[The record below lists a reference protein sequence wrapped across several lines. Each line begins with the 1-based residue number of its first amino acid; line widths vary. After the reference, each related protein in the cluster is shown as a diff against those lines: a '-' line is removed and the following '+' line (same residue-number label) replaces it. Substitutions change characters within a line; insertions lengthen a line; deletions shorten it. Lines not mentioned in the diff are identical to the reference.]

1 MIAKITT
8 RTDFSGIVNYANNVK
23 EKSARII
30 GNNGVLLIDDSTIS
44 DSFHAQLRIPDAN
57 GKLHHLSK
65 PVKHVSIAFSP
76 EDAQRF
82 PDSEEGDRFMLQLA
96 EEWMKEMGIDPE
108 NTQYVIARHFDK
120 QHPHCHLVF
129 NRIAN
134 DGSVVSDS
142 NERRRN
148 EAACRRIKQR
158 HCLTFG
164 NSHSRKINPH
174 HLRKYDAEK
183 LLIRQ
188 LLLNR
193 LSQSNDW
200 NTFAQLLAK
209 DGITLSF
216 CTDSNTG
223 RIRGVAYEHNGFR
236 ISGSKLGLHGR
247 FTYGNLCQQL
257 GSMDT
262 NRSIAA
268 QAGVVKQRNIIF
280 IPVVR
285 YIEILTNLVSS
296 SPKAANGR
304 GDNREYEVG
313 RRGRSWKRI
322 DDHIEEETT
331 SYKFKI

>member
-30 GNNGVLLIDDSTIS
+30 GNNGVLLIDNSTIS
-44 DSFHAQLRIPDAN
+44 DSFQAQLRIPDAN

-82 PDSEEGDRFMLQLA
+82 PDSEEGDRFMAQLA

-148 EAACRRIKQR
+148 EAACRKIKQR
-158 HCLTFG
+158 YGLTFG
-164 NSHSRKINPH
+164 NSQSRKINPDR
-174 HLRKYDAEK
+174 LRKYEAEK
-183 LLIRQ
+183 LNIRQ
-188 LLLNR
+188 IVQDCIS
-193 LSQSNDW
+193 LSRDW
-200 NTFAQLLAK
+200 ETFAKQLEQ
-209 DGITLSF
+209 DGIIVTFSA
-216 CTDSNTG
+216 DEKSG
-223 RIRGVAYEHNGFR
+223 KIRGISYDRNGFR
-236 ISGSKLGLHGR
+236 ISGSKLGQHGKY
-247 FTYGNLCQQL
+247 TYRTLSKQFGRM
-257 GSMDT
+257 SEKPE
-262 NRSIAA
+262 IAA
-268 QAGVVKQRNIIF
+268 RPEFIREKKIVF
-280 IPVVR
+280 IPIIR
-285 YIEILTNLVSS
+285 YVEILSRLLVSQS
-296 SPKAANGR
+296 SGSQSA
-304 GDNREYEVG
+304 NREHEVG
-313 RRGRSWKRI
+313 RRARRWERI

-331 SYKFKI
+331 SYKFKM

>member
-1 MIAKITT
+1 M
-8 RTDFSGIVNYANNVK
+8 
-23 EKSARII
+23 
-30 GNNGVLLIDDSTIS
+30 LLIDNSTIA
-44 DSFHAQLRIPDAN
+44 DSFQTQLRIPDTN
-57 GKLHHLSK
+57 GKLHRLSK

-76 EDAQRF
+76 EDVHHF
-82 PDSEEGDRFMLQLA
+82 STSEEGDCLMAQLA

-108 NTQYVIARHFDK
+108 NTQYAIARHFDK

-134 DGSVVSDS
+134 DGSVISDS

-148 EAACRRIKQR
+148 EAACRKIKQR
-158 HCLTFG
+158 HGLTFG
-164 NSHSRKINPH
+164 NSQSRKINLDR
-174 HLRKYDAEK
+174 LRKYDVEK

-188 LLLNR
+188 LVLSR

-200 NTFAQLLAK
+200 NTFAQLLAQ

-247 FTYGNLCQQL
+247 FTYGNLCKQL
-257 GSMDT
+257 GYMDT
-262 NRSIAA
+262 NRSITA
-268 QAGVVKQRNIIF
+268 QPGVIKQRNIIF
-280 IPVVR
+280 VPVVR
-285 YIEILTNLVSS
+285 YIEILTNLAAS
-296 SPKAANGR
+296 SPKAVNGR

-313 RRGRSWKRI
+313 RNGRRWERI
-322 DDHIEEETT
+322 DDHIEGETK

>member
-30 GNNGVLLIDDSTIS
+30 GNNGVLLIDNSTIA
-44 DSFHAQLRIPDAN
+44 DSFQAQLRIPDAN

-76 EDAQRF
+76 EDTYRF
-82 PDSEEGDRFMLQLA
+82 PDSEEGDRFMAQLA

-148 EAACRRIKQR
+148 EAACRKIKQR
-158 HCLTFG
+158 HGLTFG
-164 NSHSRKINPH
+164 NSQSRKINSDR
-174 HLRKYDAEK
+174 LRKYDAEK

-188 LLLNR
+188 MVLNR

-200 NTFAQLLAK
+200 NTFARLLAQ
-209 DGITLSF
+209 DDITLSF
-216 CTDSNTG
+216 CTYSNTG

-247 FTYGNLCQQL
+247 FTYGNLCKEL

-268 QAGVVKQRNIIF
+268 QPGVIKQRNVIF

-313 RRGRSWKRI
+313 RRGRRWARI

-331 SYKFKI
+331 SYKFKL

>member
-1 MIAKITT
+1 MIAKITA

-30 GNNGVLLIDDSTIS
+30 GNNGVLLIDNSTIS
-44 DSFHAQLRIPDAN
+44 DSFQAQLHIPDAN

-76 EDAQRF
+76 EDAHRF
-82 PDSEEGDRFMLQLA
+82 LDSEEGDRFMAQLA

-134 DGSVVSDS
+134 DGTVVSDS
-142 NERRRN
+142 NECRRN

-158 HCLTFG
+158 HGLTFG
-164 NSHSRKINPH
+164 NSQSRKINPDR
-174 HLRKYDAEK
+174 LRKYDAEK

-188 LLLNR
+188 TVLNR

-200 NTFAQLLAK
+200 NTFAQLLAQ
-209 DGITLSF
+209 DSITLSF
-216 CTDSNTG
+216 CTDSKTG

-257 GSMDT
+257 GNMDH
-262 NRSIAA
+262 NRSIVS
-268 QAGVVKQRNIIF
+268 QSGVVKQRNIIF

-285 YIEILTNLVSS
+285 YIEIMTNLVASS
-296 SPKAANGR
+296 QKAANGR

-313 RRGRSWKRI
+313 RRGRRWERI

-331 SYKFKI
+331 SYKFKM

>member
-30 GNNGVLLIDDSTIS
+30 GNNGVLLINNSTIA
-44 DSFHAQLRIPDAN
+44 DSFQAQLRIPDAN
-57 GKLHHLSK
+57 GELHHLSK

-76 EDAQRF
+76 EDAHRF
-82 PDSEEGDRFMLQLA
+82 PDSKEGDRFMAQLA

-134 DGSVVSDS
+134 DGSVISDS

-148 EAACRRIKQR
+148 ETACRRVKQR
-158 HCLTFG
+158 YGLTFG
-164 NSHSRKINPH
+164 NSQSRKINPDR
-174 HLRKYDAEK
+174 LRKYDAEK

-188 LLLNR
+188 LVLNR

-200 NTFAQLLAK
+200 NTLAQLLAQ
-209 DGITLSF
+209 DSITLSF

-223 RIRGVAYEHNGFR
+223 HIRGVAYEYKGFR
-236 ISGSKLGLHGR
+236 ISGSKLGQHGKY
-247 FTYGNLCQQL
+247 TYGTLSKQF
-257 GSMDT
+257 GRMDEKPE
-262 NRSIAA
+262 IAA
-268 QAGVVKQRNIIF
+268 RPEFIRERKIVF
-280 IPVVR
+280 IPIVR
-285 YIEILTNLVSS
+285 YVEILTHLFVSQS
-296 SPKAANGR
+296 SGSQSA
-304 GDNREYEVG
+304 NREHEVG
-313 RRGRSWKRI
+313 RRGKSWKRI

-331 SYKFKI
+331 SYKFKM

>member
-1 MIAKITT
+1 M
-8 RTDFSGIVNYANNVK
+8 
-23 EKSARII
+23 
-30 GNNGVLLIDDSTIS
+30 LLIDNSTIS
-44 DSFHAQLRIPDAN
+44 DSFQAQLRIPDAN

-76 EDAQRF
+76 EDAHRF
-82 PDSEEGDRFMLQLA
+82 PDSEDGDRFMAQLA

-108 NTQYVIARHFDK
+108 NTQYMIARHFDK
-120 QHPHCHLVF
+120 QHRHCHLVF
-129 NRIAN
+129 NRITN
-134 DGSVVSDS
+134 VGSVISDS

-148 EAACRRIKQR
+148 EAACRKIKQR
-158 HCLTFG
+158 HGLTFG
-164 NSHSRKINPH
+164 NSQSRKINPDR
-174 HLRKYDAEK
+174 LRKYDAEK

-188 LLLNR
+188 MVLNG

-200 NTFAQLLAK
+200 NTFAQLLAQ

-223 RIRGVAYEHNGFR
+223 RILGVAYEHNGFR

-262 NRSIAA
+262 NRSIAT
-268 QAGVVKQRNIIF
+268 QPGVIKQRNIIF

-285 YIEILTNLVSS
+285 YIEILTNLVAS
-296 SPKAANGR
+296 SPKAENGR

-313 RRGRSWKRI
+313 RRGRRWEPI
-322 DDHIEEETT
+322 DDRIEEETT
-331 SYKFKI
+331 SYKFKM

>member
-30 GNNGVLLIDDSTIS
+30 GNNGVLLIDNSTIS
-44 DSFHAQLRIPDAN
+44 DSFQAQLRIPDAN

-76 EDAQRF
+76 EDAHRF
-82 PDSEEGDRFMLQLA
+82 PDSEEGDRFMAQLA
-96 EEWMKEMGIDPE
+96 EEWMKEMRIDPE
-108 NTQYVIARHFDK
+108 NTQYVIAWHFDK

-134 DGSVVSDS
+134 DGSVISDS

-158 HCLTFG
+158 HSLTFG
-164 NSHSRKINPH
+164 NSQSRKINPDR
-174 HLRKYDAEK
+174 LRKYDAEK

-188 LLLNR
+188 LVLNR

-200 NTFAQLLAK
+200 NTFAQLLAR

-223 RIRGVAYEHNGFR
+223 RIRGIAYDYNGFPHIR
-236 ISGSKLGLHGR
+236 I
-247 FTYGNLCQQL
+247 
-257 GSMDT
+257 
-262 NRSIAA
+262 
-268 QAGVVKQRNIIF
+268 QAGIAQQVHIRKSLQ
-280 IPVVR
+280 
-285 YIEILTNLVSS
+285 EI
-296 SPKAANGR
+296 R
-304 GDNREYEVG
+304 
-313 RRGRSWKRI
+313 
-322 DDHIEEETT
+322 
-331 SYKFKI
+331 